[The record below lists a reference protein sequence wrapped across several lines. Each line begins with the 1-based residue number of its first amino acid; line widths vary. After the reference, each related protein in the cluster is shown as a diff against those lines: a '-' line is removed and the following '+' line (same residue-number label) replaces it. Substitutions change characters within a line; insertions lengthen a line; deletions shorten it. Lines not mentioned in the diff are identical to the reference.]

1 MKSKEGFPVI
11 ALTLNRPGYLQIGV
25 APLGG
30 GGRTCPLC
38 NFYLDGPIDLKF
50 GM

>member
-1 MKSKEGFPVI
+1 MMTSSNSINPKQAGLY
-11 ALTLNRPGYLQIGV
+11 ADWYG
-25 APLGG
+25 LGG
-30 GGRTCPLC
+30 GAESAPLC